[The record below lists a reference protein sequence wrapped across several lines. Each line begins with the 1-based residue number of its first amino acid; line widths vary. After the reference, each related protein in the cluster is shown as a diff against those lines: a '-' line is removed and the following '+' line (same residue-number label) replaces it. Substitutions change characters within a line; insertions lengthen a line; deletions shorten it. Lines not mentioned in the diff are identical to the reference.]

1 MSWSGT
7 VYCGYCNGK
16 GHNRR
21 GCEQYKNA
29 QKERYDSA
37 MRTPEEER
45 TYYDNIAIERWEK
58 RQQKKSEPR
67 RCTYCTDLGH
77 NRRTCEK
84 LKVHM
89 EHVLKQEFAF
99 RKAFV
104 EHINE
109 IGLNVGCLIGPHDD
123 NARKQ
128 IRDIPHLVMSIRW
141 QEITITEAR
150 HSLNRFVMARPIDDL
165 VSDRQLTGFN
175 IHPPEHWP
183 TGTQWVP
190 MSDTN
195 RWQEQ
200 YYGLQVV
207 SGMPGSI
214 EPPAGWLEDPKAVKD
229 FFKERESWQWPSE
242 NNVSDYYKCDWWV
255 LEEDQELKKSA

>member
-7 VYCGYCNGK
+7 VYCGYCRGK

-21 GCEQYKNA
+21 GCEQYK
-29 QKERYDSA
+29 KDMKDRYDRA
-37 MRTPEEER
+37 KQTPEGER
-45 TYYDNIAIERWEK
+45 SHYDTIAIDRWENQ
-58 RQQKKSEPR
+58 QQKKSAPR
-67 RCTYCTDLGH
+67 RCTYCSDLGH
-77 NRRTCEK
+77 NRRTCDK

-89 EHVLKQEFAF
+89 EHILKQEFAF

-109 IGLNVGCLIGPHDD
+109 IGLNVGCLIMPHGD
-123 NARKQ
+123 NTRKQ
-128 IRDIPHLVMSIRW
+128 IRNVPHLVTGIRW
-141 QEITITEAR
+141 EEITIVSAR
-150 HSLNRFVMARPIDDL
+150 ESFNRFVMARPVTDL

-183 TGTQWVP
+183 TGAQWVP
-190 MSDTN
+190 MAS

-207 SGMPGSI
+207 SGTPGSI
-214 EPPAGWLEDPKAVKD
+214 EPPAGWLENTSDVKD
-229 FFKERESWQWPSE
+229 FFKDRESWQWPSE
-242 NNVSDYYKCDWWV
+242 NNVSDYYKCDWWL
-255 LEEDQELKKSA
+255 LEENQELEESA